1 MCALPCDTR
10 KHNRHQTSRLTT
22 CSEQYRTNRR
32 IGSTSNPFRFD
43 TKTCDIRTK
52 GSYISKGNFIY
63 SFLTTKMLFFCI
75 LSIFLTWKQRSNRD
89 TINLSL
95 NGAWIFSRQRSYSV
109 RPKKSIQPKMW
120 LHMFTVSFVHQNM
133 LQNAMFPWKSAC
145 CCPRQNI
152 MSIIFEARLLPV
164 YELRNIKLNLS
175 RHSLVLKQPR

>member
-1 MCALPCDTR
+1 MRALPCDTR
-10 KHNRHQTSRLTT
+10 KHNRHQTSRSIA
-22 CSEQYRTNRR
+22 CSEQYRTSQK

-63 SFLTTKMLFFCI
+63 LFRHI
-75 LSIFLTWKQRSNRD
+75 LWHKNNFFVAFFYFLTWKHRSNRD

-95 NGAWIFSRQRSYSV
+95 NGAWIFNRQRSYRV

-133 LQNAMFPWKSAC
+133 LQNANATFPWKSTR
-145 CCPRQNI
+145 CCPRRDMYVYYLRGPFYCSF
-152 MSIIFEARLLPV
+152 MS
-164 YELRNIKLNLS
+164 
-175 RHSLVLKQPR
+175 